1 MFFPKLG
8 DTFTFGGIVNTE
20 QKVNEAIQE
29 DDKLKDEERFSETLE
44 GMIVSMV
51 SEGAEASPFLS
62 LVISCMNDSE
72 SNPEIDFDQLVRTSE
87 TNDDEDEMEGEIPEE
102 LINLVTEE
110 DKWLLPNQEELGTLN
125 LGTDEE
131 KKEDMPGLDTD
142 IVVHKL
148 PTKPDCRP
156 VQQKLRRMRTDMLL
170 KIREEVQ
177 KQLDAGF
184 LKVAKYP
191 EWVANI
197 VLVPKKDGKVRMC
210 VDYRDLNKASPKDN
224 FPLPH
229 IDTLVDNTT
238 GHSWFSFMDGFS
250 GYN

>member
-1 MFFPKLG
+1 MK
-8 DTFTFGGIVNTE
+8 
-20 QKVNEAIQE
+20 
-29 DDKLKDEERFSETLE
+29 
-44 GMIVSMV
+44 
-51 SEGAEASPFLS
+51 
-62 LVISCMNDSE
+62 
-72 SNPEIDFDQLVRTSE
+72 
-87 TNDDEDEMEGEIPEE
+87 
-102 LINLVTEE
+102 LVTNE
-110 DKWLLPNQEELGTLN
+110 DKRLLPYQEELETLN

-131 KKEDMPGLDTD
+131 KREVKIGTTLLSKTRHDLIRLLHEFQDVFAWTYQDMPGLDTD

-148 PTKPDCRP
+148 PTRPDCKP
-156 VQQKLRRMRTDMLL
+156 VQQKFRRMRTGMLL

-177 KQLDAGF
+177 KQLDASF

-197 VLVPKKDGKVRMC
+197 VHVPKKDGKVRMC

-229 IDTLVDNTT
+229 INTIVDNTT

-250 GYN
+250 GYNQIKMHP